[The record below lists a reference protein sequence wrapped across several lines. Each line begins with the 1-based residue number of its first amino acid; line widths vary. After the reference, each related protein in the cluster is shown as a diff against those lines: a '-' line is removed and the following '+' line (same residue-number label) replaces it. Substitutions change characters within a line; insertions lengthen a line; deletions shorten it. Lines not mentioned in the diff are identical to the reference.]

1 MVVSNLTPRR
11 MPCLFNWLR
20 LVPDWFQTGSRLVP
34 DRFQTGLD
42 QFYTILI
49 DQLLPGKIIFC
60 ISLSILIQTET
71 HTVLLN
77 NEDAMKSSII
87 SHFTIFVKDG
97 DCIALTCED

>member
-1 MVVSNLTPRR
+1 MPRL

-20 LVPDWFQTGSRLVP
+20 LVPDWFQTGL
-34 DRFQTGLD
+34 DRF
-42 QFYTILI
+42 YTTLI
-49 DQLLPGKIIFC
+49 DHLLPGKTKFC

-71 HTVLLN
+71 NTVLLK

-97 DCIALTCED
+97 DCIA